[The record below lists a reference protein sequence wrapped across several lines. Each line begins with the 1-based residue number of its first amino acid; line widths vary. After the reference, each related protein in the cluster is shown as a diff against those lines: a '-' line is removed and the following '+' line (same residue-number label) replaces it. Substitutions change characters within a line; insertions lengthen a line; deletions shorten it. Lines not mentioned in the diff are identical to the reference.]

1 MLTRSEFTEWSMDD
15 VLPALDGVKKGRNY
29 EQGRLAY
36 EAAQCAACH
45 RFGNDGGSVGPD
57 LTAISSRFST
67 KDILDSII
75 HPSKVLSEQ
84 YVYEKI
90 TTKDDEQYVGRIV
103 GETAEVI
110 EILEN
115 PYSEIRTSIKVSN
128 IQSRE
133 NSTLSPMPE
142 GLIQVLK
149 KDEILDLLAYLESGG
164 NPQSDNFK

>member
-1 MLTRSEFTEWSMDD
+1 MDD
-15 VLPALDGVKKGRNY
+15 IMPFLDNVKKGRNF

-36 EAAQCAACH
+36 EAAQCGACH
-45 RFGNDGGSVGPD
+45 RFGDDGGSVGPD

-67 KDILDSII
+67 TDILDSII
-75 HPSKVLSEQ
+75 HPSKILSDQ

-90 TTKDDEQYVGRIV
+90 NTKDDEQYVGRIV
-103 GETAEVI
+103 GETEESI
-110 EILEN
+110 EILQN
-115 PYSEIRTSIKVSN
+115 PYSAVRTSIKISD

-142 GLIQVLK
+142 GLIQVLT

-164 NPQSDNFK
+164 NPKNGNFK

>member
-1 MLTRSEFTEWSMDD
+1 MPF
-15 VLPALDGVKKGRNY
+15 LDNVKKGRNF

-36 EAAQCAACH
+36 EAAQCGACH
-45 RFGNDGGSVGPD
+45 RFGDDGGSVGPD

-67 KDILDSII
+67 TDILDSII
-75 HPSKVLSEQ
+75 HPSKILSEQ

-90 TTKDDEQYVGRIV
+90 NTKDDEQYVGRIV
-103 GETAEVI
+103 GETEESL
-110 EILEN
+110 EILQN
-115 PYSEIRTSIKVSN
+115 PYSAVRTSIKISD

-142 GLIQVLK
+142 GLIQVLT

-164 NPQSDNFK
+164 NSQNSNFK

>member
-1 MLTRSEFTEWSMDD
+1 MDD
-15 VLPALDGVKKGRNY
+15 IIPSLGHVKKGRDF

-36 EAAQCAACH
+36 EAAQCGACH
-45 RFGNDGGSVGPD
+45 RFGDDGGSVGPD

-67 KDILDSII
+67 TDILDSII
-75 HPSKVLSEQ
+75 HPSKILSEQ

-90 TTKDDEQYVGRIV
+90 NTKDDEQYVGRIV
-103 GETAEVI
+103 GEAGESI
-110 EILEN
+110 EILQN
-115 PYSEIRTSIKVSN
+115 PYSAVRTSIKISD

-142 GLIQVLK
+142 GLIQVLT

-164 NPQSDNFK
+164 NPQKSNFK